1 VYALLRDKF
10 QLFSGVFGASDE
22 VLGAIESGVDFEKR
36 IADIYQNCR
45 TTEQIEFNFNTLQRE
60 LEIQIDERLNQTRR
74 KLLENFDE
82 TVQEKLR
89 LGKLQAEETLGRY
102 EQWLWQITRFFLR
115 DYAQFEDGKNAF
127 MLTRNPFPEENI
139 HPGPYRS
146 GKNVEDANLYR
157 VGHPLAQRI
166 IGECM
171 ELATPGAQL
180 VFNYSDTGRNI
191 AVVEPLCGKSGW
203 LTVQKLTV
211 TAFET
216 EDHVLLAGVTD
227 EGKPLDGEQCRRLLT
242 LDASEKALQSAGDGA
257 HENQLQDL
265 LNVSHQTIFDGLE
278 KKNASYFEGELDKLD
293 RWGEDQRASLKLAL
307 KELEDQIRDTRR
319 NARLAPNLPEKLRL
333 EREKR
338 QLDSKRDEAW
348 KQYEQAAKDIE
359 SRKDGLMDEVEKR
372 LKQQVSEQSL
382 FTIRW
387 QVK

>member
-1 VYALLRDKF
+1 
-10 QLFSGVFGASDE
+10 
-22 VLGAIESGVDFEKR
+22 
-36 IADIYQNCR
+36 
-45 TTEQIEFNFNTLQRE
+45 
-60 LEIQIDERLNQTRR
+60 
-74 KLLENFDE
+74 
-82 TVQEKLR
+82 
-89 LGKLQAEETLGRY
+89 
-102 EQWLWQITRFFLR
+102 
-115 DYAQFEDGKNAF
+115 
-127 MLTRNPFPEENI
+127 M
-139 HPGPYRS
+139 
-146 GKNVEDANLYR
+146 EDANLYR

-166 IGECM
+166 IGKCM
-171 ELATPGAQL
+171 ELATPGAEL
-180 VFNYSDTGRNI
+180 IFNYSDTGRNI

-227 EGKPLDGEQCRRLLT
+227 EGKPLDDEQCRRLLT
-242 LDASEKALQSAGDGA
+242 LDASENALQGADDGA
-257 HENQLQDL
+257 HENQLGNL
-265 LNVSHQTIFDGLE
+265 LNVSRQTIFDGLE
-278 KKNASYFEGELDKLD
+278 QKNASYFEGELDKLD

-348 KQYEQAAKDIE
+348 RQYEQAAKEIE
-359 SRKDGLMDEVEKR
+359 ARKDGLMDEVEKR

>member
-1 VYALLRDKF
+1 
-10 QLFSGVFGASDE
+10 
-22 VLGAIESGVDFEKR
+22 
-36 IADIYQNCR
+36 
-45 TTEQIEFNFNTLQRE
+45 
-60 LEIQIDERLNQTRR
+60 LEIQIDERLNQTRQ

-82 TVQEKLR
+82 AVQEKLR
-89 LGKLQAEETLGRY
+89 LGKLQTEETLGRY

-127 MLTRNPFPEENI
+127 VLARNPFPEETI

-157 VGHPLAQRI
+157 IGHPLAQRI
-166 IGECM
+166 IEKCKD
-171 ELATPGAQL
+171 LATPGAEL
-180 VFNYSDTGRNI
+180 NFSYSDTGRI
-191 AVVEPLCGKSGW
+191 ISVVEPLCGTGGC
-203 LTVQKLTV
+203 LTVHKLTV

-216 EDHVLLAGVTD
+216 EDHILVAGVTD
-227 EGKPLDGEQCRRLLT
+227 DGKPLDDEQCRRLLT
-242 LDASEKALQSAGDGA
+242 LAASEKPLQDAGGGA
-257 HENQLQDL
+257 HDKQLRDL
-265 LNVSHQTIFDGLE
+265 LNASRQTIYDKLE
-278 KKNASYFEGELDKLD
+278 TKNASYFEGELDKLD

-307 KELEDQIRDTRR
+307 KELEDQIKETRR
-319 NARLAPNLPEKLRL
+319 SARLAPNLPEKLKL

-348 KQYEQAAKDIE
+348 KAYEKAAKEIE
-359 SRKDGLMDEVEKR
+359 ARKDNLMDEVEKR